1 MYFIYGEEL
10 FLIKKEIKK
19 ICNEN
24 SDVIPI
30 VFHSDCSIY
39 DFINEINTFSIF
51 QDKKIVILNDF
62 YLLNKSNT
70 QDEKEVINSINNKN
84 ENCILIFVYS
94 EASPKIKT
102 PLFKFLQDKANK
114 IEIKKYTNSELVHV
128 IRKIVESKGGVISN
142 MNCIL
147 LSTKLPNDLN
157 LIIQEIDKLLL
168 EENEI
173 SKNMILTSVSKY
185 SSDNIFEFIN
195 SFNDKDASGL
205 FRGYKEKINNGE
217 SITNLMSQL
226 SNALILC
233 TTINSYIK
241 SRVRLEEIAVETKI
255 HIFRIKKANELLKS
269 YGIDKISNL
278 IEMLSELDND
288 IKSGTI
294 NEVIGFEK
302 LLLEIIR

>member
-1 MYFIYGEEL
+1 MYFIYGDEL

-24 SDVIPI
+24 DDVVPI
-30 VFHSDCSIY
+30 VFHSDCSIF

-51 QDKKIVILNDF
+51 QDKKIIILNDF
-62 YLLNKSNT
+62 YLLNKSNS

-84 ENCILIFVYS
+84 KDCILIFVYS
-94 EASPKIKT
+94 ESTPRTKT
-102 PLFKFLQDKANK
+102 PFFQFLENKASK
-114 IEIKKYTNSELVHV
+114 IEIKKYSSSEIVHV

-142 MNCIL
+142 INCIL

-157 LIIQEIDKLLL
+157 LIIKEVDKLLL

-173 SKNMILTSVSKY
+173 SKEMILTSVSKY
-185 SSDNIFEFIN
+185 SSDNVFEFIN

-205 FRGYKEKINNGE
+205 FRSYKEKINNGE
-217 SITNLMSQL
+217 TITNLMGQL

-233 TTINSYIK
+233 TTINSYTK
-241 SRVRLEEIAVETKI
+241 SRIRIEEIAEETKI

-269 YGIDKISNL
+269 YGMSKITNL
-278 IEMLSELDND
+278 IKMLSNLDND
-288 IKSGTI
+288 IKSGKI
-294 NEVIGFEK
+294 DEIIGFEK